1 MKNESLRVTESFWKW
16 ISDQTSSNLTWCL
29 SDDGTQSKQLGNCTV
44 LSGRYIWCVV
54 TFMKWRK
61 KNAKSWTW
69 HLAPYVA
76 MAWVTFGFK
85 QVESH
90 PLGDLPSGPCIFLH
104 HFTPSPY
111 AGRTCNWFVMRGWVP
126 LLGSTHFT
134 PQFLGAQIAEM
145 EFPSGHR
152 NGR

>member
-1 MKNESLRVTESFWKW
+1 MNYESLRVTESFWKW

-44 LSGRYIWCVV
+44 LSGRYVWCVMK
-54 TFMKWRK
+54 FMKWMK

-69 HLAPYVA
+69 HLANGMSDIRFQA
-76 MAWVTFGFK
+76 SW
-85 QVESH
+85 ESPTWWSAKRTMH
-90 PLGDLPSGPCIFLH
+90 QSTVH

-111 AGRTCNWFVMRGWVP
+111 AGRTCNWFVKRGWVP